1 MKTWPLD
8 DFSTPK
14 CRANCETNKP
24 VHFHTPIFSARTKAS
39 LADGRHMPVRLPIG
53 CNRMVL
59 PKMKTRH
66 VSLHLRNAVNFT
78 INQISWMNGCKHTI
92 QTTRGN
98 KRVAFC
104 SDDNRLIKIVLRS
117 QTYAAKH
124 SDSQLLVEQVNTKYY
139 FYTRTRG
146 LFRNCYPKERPPSS
160 AGQFG
165 DPAHPPPSANMI
177 RAQLPDRNRSLIF

>member
-1 MKTWPLD
+1 MD

-14 CRANCETNKP
+14 CRANCETNKQ
-24 VHFHTPIFSARTKAS
+24 VHFHTPIFSAPEQRRSWPSAAACP
-39 LADGRHMPVRLPIG
+39 ADFPKR
-53 CNRMVL
+53 CNRTVL

-66 VSLHLRNAVNFT
+66 VFLHLRNAVNFT
-78 INQISWMNGCKHTI
+78 INQISCRHTI
-92 QTTRGN
+92 QTTRSN

-117 QTYAAKH
+117 QTFAAKH
-124 SDSQLLVEQVNTKYY
+124 SDSQQLVEQVNTKYY

-160 AGQFG
+160 AGWFASIG
-165 DPAHPPPSANMI
+165 EH
-177 RAQLPDRNRSLIF
+177 DRHFLIDH